1 MSQNKVADEFASFL
15 SGVASRLRHDLKG
28 GLITLRMGLEA
39 LPDEEE
45 LKPLLLERAQHL
57 EGLADKL
64 VLLLRMG
71 QMRRQPT
78 RLSALLG
85 EFRSQANDRFPLLE
99 IELPSNFSSERPE
112 VDGDAL
118 IFSLL
123 EVAENA
129 QLAGA
134 SHLKLTA
141 ENRSDELLLELRDN
155 GEGIAASDTTDG
167 LAALG
172 FSRWERAGLG
182 LSIVRR
188 CAQGHGGDFSIRG
201 NSDRGA
207 TVTMDLGQT
216 AV

>member
-1 MSQNKVADEFASFL
+1 MSRNKVAEEFASFL

-71 QMRRQPT
+71 QMGKRPT

-85 EFRSQANDRFPLLE
+85 EFRSQATDRFPQLE
-99 IELPSNFSSERPE
+99 IELPSHLSSERPE

-129 QLAGA
+129 QLSGA
-134 SHLKLTA
+134 SHLKLTV
-141 ENRSDELLLELRDN
+141 ESRSDGILLELRDN

-188 CAQGHGGDFSIRG
+188 CAQGHGGELSIRG
-201 NSDRGA
+201 NSERGV
-207 TVTMDLGQT
+207 TVTIGLGP
-216 AV
+216 AAL